1 MSVPDPDIQHESWP
15 QSLTPF
21 ASFVANCFPEMGI
34 TVKHARKFFPN
45 HEPVRSQ
52 GRYALVGCSTIS
64 LWGDLETATIAALHL
79 NLHGCGHPR
88 CSHDHDIA
96 DLKGRR

>member
-1 MSVPDPDIQHESWP
+1 
-15 QSLTPF
+15 
-21 ASFVANCFPEMGI
+21 MGI

-79 NLHGCGHPR
+79 NLHGCGHAR

-96 DLKGRR
+96 DLKGRQ